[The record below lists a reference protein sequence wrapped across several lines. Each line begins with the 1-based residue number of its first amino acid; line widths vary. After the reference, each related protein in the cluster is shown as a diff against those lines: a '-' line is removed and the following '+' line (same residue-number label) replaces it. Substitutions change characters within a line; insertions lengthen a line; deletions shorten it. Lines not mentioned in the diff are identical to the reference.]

1 MEQVEEQKL
10 AEEDHK
16 SQVQEESMKP
26 VEEVEAW

>member
-16 SQVQEESMKP
+16 SQVQEENMKP